1 MTVPLK
7 LYRHLMGIMHGFA
20 PGLLKKRAARGK
32 EDPQRLTE
40 RLGRAG
46 MARPDGPL
54 VWFHGVSVGESV
66 SALPVITRLLA
77 ARPDIQVLVTTATTT
92 SAEILANRLPAGVI
106 HHFVPIDTPQAVT
119 AFLDH
124 WRPSLAVFI
133 ESDIWPTLLSGLSA
147 RSIAHA
153 LLSARITEKTFR
165 GWQAFPKTMKRLLS
179 GYSLVM
185 AQDGP
190 SEDRLT
196 RMGATVG
203 ARANLKTLG
212 EALPVNAATLA
223 DMRSVFGT
231 RRVIVAASTHY
242 GEDSLI
248 SKILEPYIREGDLL
262 VLVPRHPIKAGEIQ
276 LDIESLGLS
285 VARRAL
291 KDPVTGTT
299 QVYLADTLGE
309 LGLWFS
315 LADIVVMGGS
325 FLTGIGGHNPLEA
338 ARLGKS
344 VITGPDISNWD
355 GIFGDLIDAGAAFR
369 VQGVQELGFMVGQLR
384 DHPEAITAADQA
396 ALDISRREAGT
407 LDTVWQAL
415 EPLLPADVKGN
426 RE

>member
-1 MTVPLK
+1 VTVTLN
-7 LYRHLMGIMHGFA
+7 LYRRVMGVIHGFA
-20 PGLLKKRAARGK
+20 PGMLNKRAAQGK

-46 MARPDGPL
+46 VARPDGGL

-77 ARPDIQVLVTTATTT
+77 ERPDLRVLITTGTTT
-92 SAEILANRLPAGVI
+92 SAEILSQRLPAGAI
-106 HHFVPIDTPQAVT
+106 HQYAPIDTPQAVT

-124 WRPSLAVFI
+124 WRPDLAVFI
-133 ESDIWPTLLSGLSA
+133 ESDIWPALLTELSK
-147 RSIAHA
+147 RSIPHA

-165 GWQAFPKTMKRLLS
+165 GWQTFPKSMKQLLA

-190 SEDRLT
+190 SEERLQK
-196 RMGATVG
+196 MGVAT
-203 ARANLKTLG
+203 ANRANLKTLG
-212 EALPVNAATLA
+212 DPLPVSEAALA
-223 DMRSVFGT
+223 AMRSVFGE

-276 LDIESLGLS
+276 LDIESLGFS
-285 VARRAL
+285 VARRSF
-291 KDPVTGTT
+291 KDPVTDTT
-299 QVYLADTLGE
+299 HVYLADTLGE

-315 LADIVVMGGS
+315 LADIVIMGGS
-325 FLTGIGGHNPLEA
+325 FLTRIGGHNPLEA
-338 ARLGKS
+338 ARLGKC
-344 VITGPDISNWD
+344 VITGPDTSNWE
-355 GIFGDLIDAGAAFR
+355 GIFADLLDAGAVFP
-369 VQGVQELGFMVGQLR
+369 VQGVQELGFVVGELR
-384 DHPEAITAADQA
+384 NAPQAVALADQS
-396 ALDISRREAGT
+396 ALEVSRDEAGT

-415 EPLLPADVKGN
+415 EPLLPTKGN

>member
-1 MTVPLK
+1 MTLTLN
-7 LYRHLMGIMHGFA
+7 LYRQVMGVVHGFA
-20 PGLLKKRAARGK
+20 PGMLNKRAAKGK

-46 MARPDGPL
+46 LPRPDGSL
-54 VWFHGVSVGESV
+54 VWFHGVSVGESL
-66 SALPVITRLLA
+66 SALPVISRLRA
-77 ARPDIQVLVTTATTT
+77 ERPDLHVLITTGTTT
-92 SAEILANRLPAGVI
+92 SAEILAKRLPAGAI
-106 HHFVPIDTPQAVT
+106 HQYAPIDTPQAVT

-124 WRPSLAVFI
+124 WRPDLAVFI
-133 ESDIWPTLLSGLSA
+133 ESDIWPALLTGLSA
-147 RSIAHA
+147 RSIPHA

-165 GWQAFPKTMKRLLS
+165 GWQTFPKSMKQLLT

-190 SEDRLT
+190 SEERLQ
-196 RMGATVG
+196 RMGVTTG
-203 ARANLKTLG
+203 NRANLKTLG
-212 EALPVNAATLA
+212 DPLPVSEAGLAA
-223 DMRSVFGT
+223 MHSVFGT

-291 KDPVTGTT
+291 KDPVTDTT
-299 QVYLADTLGE
+299 HVYLADTLGE

-315 LADIVVMGGS
+315 LADIVIMGGS

-338 ARLGKS
+338 ARLGKC
-344 VITGPDISNWD
+344 VITGPDTSNWES
-355 GIFGDLIDAGAAFR
+355 IFADLLDAGAVFR
-369 VQGVQELGFMVGQLR
+369 VQGVQELGFVVGQLR
-384 DHPEAITAADQA
+384 DHADVITIANQS
-396 ALDISRREAGT
+396 ALDVSRREAGT

-415 EPLLPADVKGN
+415 LPFLPKAG
-426 RE
+426 